1 MTLADAISWIGDR
14 PLAAAAAL
22 AVLAGIGLVAGRRRG
37 RVPDVAMRRFLT
49 GNEAEFLGR
58 LERALP
64 EVRVHCQVAMGALL
78 VPRIPEGGGRRRRA
92 AFAAVRARF
101 DRKVVDYVIQDRRTG
116 LVLAVVE
123 LDDRTHVAERDRRRD
138 AMMRRAGYRTIRWD
152 SRRKPGED
160 RIREAVLGESAG
172 PPPQRPGRRAGA
184 GASGASQAAGS
195 SIR

>member
-1 MTLADAISWIGDR
+1 MTIADALTWLSER
-14 PLAAAAAL
+14 PSALGAAL
-22 AVLAGIGLVAGRRRG
+22 AALAGAALLSGRRRG

-92 AFAAVRARF
+92 AFAAVRASF
-101 DRKVVDYVIQDRRTG
+101 DRKVVDYVLQDRRSG

-152 SRRKPGED
+152 SRRKPGAD
-160 RIREAVLGESAG
+160 RIREAVLGEGAG
-172 PPPQRPGRRAGA
+172 APPQRPGPRVGA